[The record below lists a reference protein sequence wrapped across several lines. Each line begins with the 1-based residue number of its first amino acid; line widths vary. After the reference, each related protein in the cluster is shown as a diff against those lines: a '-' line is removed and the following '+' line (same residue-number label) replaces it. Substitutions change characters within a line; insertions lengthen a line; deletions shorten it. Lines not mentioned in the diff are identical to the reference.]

1 MGRFVYA
8 ARDSKGKIQR
18 GDIEADSSGVAVAR
32 LRSEG
37 LFVTTIAEQAGRAGA
52 FGAPRPVAAG
62 ARINARTLSVFCQ
75 QMFTLLRAGVPVVR
89 ALTIVAGQAEKPGLR
104 ATLERVRAQV
114 EAGESLS
121 AAMGRFGKTFPALL
135 VRLVEAGELSG
146 TLEQVFDRMQD
157 HYAKEHE
164 LRQKI
169 VGALTYPMVILC
181 VAVLVVIAL
190 LVFVLPNFV
199 NMFSDMNIAL
209 PLPTQI
215 LLGISAAIRRFWY
228 LTVLVL
234 VGAYV
239 GTSAYL
245 RTETGRWTR
254 DELILRLP
262 VIGRLVRQIEMAR
275 FGRTLGTLLAGGIP
289 AVQALQ
295 MVSHVVGNQVVTKAV
310 DRAVEGIRN
319 GGQMADSLAKT
330 KVFPT
335 MLTNMV
341 QVGEATGNIDEILG
355 NVAAYYDR
363 ETENTVKVLT
373 TLMEPL
379 IIVLVG
385 SVVALIIASVMLP
398 MFEMLGNVSM

>member
-32 LRSEG
+32 LRAEG
-37 LFVTTIAEQAGRAGA
+37 LFVTTIAEQAARAAA
-52 FGAPRPVAAG
+52 FGAARPVAAG

-89 ALTIVAGQAEKPGLR
+89 ALTIVAGQAEKPSFR
-104 ATLERVRAQV
+104 VTLDRVRAQV

-121 AAMGRFGKTFPALL
+121 TALGRFGKTFPPLL

-169 VGALTYPMVILC
+169 VGALTYPLVILC
-181 VAVLVVIAL
+181 LAVLVVAAML
-190 LVFVLPNFV
+190 LFVLPNFV
-199 NMFSDMNIAL
+199 EMFAGMSIAL

-215 LLGISAAIRRFWY
+215 LLGVSAAVRRLWY

-239 GTSAYL
+239 GIGTYL
-245 RTETGRWTR
+245 RTESGRWAR
-254 DELILRLP
+254 DEFVLRLP
-262 VIGRLVRQIEMAR
+262 VVGRLVRQIEMAR

-295 MVSHVVGNQVVTKAV
+295 MVSHVVGNQVITKAV

-319 GGQMADSLAKT
+319 GGQMADSLART
-330 KVFPT
+330 RVFPS

-341 QVGEATGNIDEILG
+341 EVGEATGNIDEILG

-363 ETENTVKVLT
+363 ETENTVKTLT

-379 IIVLVG
+379 IIILVG

-398 MFEMLGNVSM
+398 MFSMLGNISM